1 MSDYPPIP
9 TLIPHAG
16 SMCLLSA
23 IAHSDDDCIRCL
35 AVSHR
40 DPANPLRRD
49 GQLAAI
55 HAVEYAAQAVAVH
68 GGLRRPAGSKPRG
81 GMIAVL
87 TNIGWHV
94 DRLDSVREDLQVEA
108 HKLAD
113 LDDGLSYGFRV
124 LAEDAVLVEG
134 ELMIALQPD
143 TSPEA
148 A

>member
-16 SMCLLSA
+16 RMCLLSA
-23 IAHSDDDCIRCL
+23 IVHSDEESIRCS
-35 AVSHR
+35 ATSHR

-68 GGLRRPAGSKPRG
+68 GGLRKPAGSKPRG

-87 TNIGWHV
+87 TNIHWHV
-94 DRLDSVREDLQVEA
+94 DRLDTIADDLLVEA

-124 LAEDAVLVEG
+124 LGDDKVLVEG

-143 TSPEA
+143 TTPEA